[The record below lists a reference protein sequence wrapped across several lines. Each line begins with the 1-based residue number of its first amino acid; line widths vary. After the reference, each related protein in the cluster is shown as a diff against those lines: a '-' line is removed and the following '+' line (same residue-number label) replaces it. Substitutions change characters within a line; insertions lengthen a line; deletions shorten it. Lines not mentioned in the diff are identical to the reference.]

1 MQIKLRA
8 LFVLFSLLIP
18 APAWAGDVAGAL
30 SFVPSDAFAVLGGHV
45 ERLRRSPHADR
56 LLKELLDGEEAK
68 LEELKKQTGFDLRR
82 DVRAAL
88 IAVRPKAGGRG
99 EHSVVIAEAAIEEA
113 KLVAFLRRQGKKV
126 EARKG
131 PGGTFYRTGSNDALA
146 LRGGFVIAG
155 DEPAVRA
162 ALSKRGPSPELTQ
175 LLKSVQQRDLFFAAR
190 PTAEQRREL
199 ARDKPELAEMRSLRG
214 GADVGTSLRADA
226 VLEVAS
232 PEAARRLHRQ
242 AQAALAVIGMTP
254 EARDF
259 SDILNALTIEASG
272 REVRARLQ
280 LSQAQLKR
288 LLDLLAALK

>member
-8 LFVLFSLLIP
+8 LFVLLALLIP
-18 APAWAGDVAGAL
+18 TPAWAGDVSGAL
-30 SFVPSDAFAVLGGHV
+30 AFVPSDAFAVLGGHV
-45 ERLRRSPHADR
+45 ERVRRSPHYHR
-56 LLKELLDGEEAK
+56 LLTALLDGEETK
-68 LEELKKQTGFDLRR
+68 IEELKKQTGFDLRH

-88 IAVRPKAGGRG
+88 VALRPKAGGRG
-99 EHSVVIAEAAIEEA
+99 EHSVVIAEASIDEN

-126 EARKG
+126 EAQKG
-131 PGGTFYRTGSNDALA
+131 PGGTLYRTGSNDALA
-146 LRGGFVIAG
+146 VRGGFVITG

-162 ALSKRGPSPELTQ
+162 ALAKRGPSPELAQ
-175 LLKSVQQRDLFFAAR
+175 LLKSVQQRDVFFAAR
-190 PTAEQRREL
+190 PTAEQRRQL
-199 ARDKPELAEMRSLRG
+199 AREKPELAEMRSLRG

-242 AQAALAVIGMTP
+242 AQAALAVIRMTP

-259 SDILNALTIEASG
+259 GDILNGLTLEASG

-288 LLDLLAALK
+288 LLDLLAGL